1 MILKFNNSA
10 NHTFIANILFQP
22 SILDKLAYN
31 MLNTRQHYQQ
41 LSCTYI
47 NTLREIN
54 TVKKVRNYIVYSVL
68 KPKVYVN
75 NHCIFL
81 QEAQDKKTGK
91 MKIVIEDHE

>member
-1 MILKFNNSA
+1 
-10 NHTFIANILFQP
+10 
-22 SILDKLAYN
+22 